1 MLGFLLRRALQ
12 SIVVLLCVSLVVFA
26 IMYLSG
32 DPVEM
37 LLPPEATQ
45 KQVEELRAYLGLDQP
60 FHIQYITFM
69 KKALQGDLGKS
80 FVFNK
85 PAIGL
90 IVERI
95 PATLELALFAM
106 LLAVVIGVPA
116 GMYAAVR
123 PRSWLAKSI
132 MSGSLLGISLP
143 VFWLGIIL
151 VLVFSVILGWLPS
164 SGRGE
169 TEMVWGIRLGFLTW
183 NGFKHLILPALTIA
197 VFQLALIVRLVRAG
211 MMEVLL
217 QDFVKFLKAK
227 GLSESK
233 VVYIHALKNIL
244 IPVVTIIGLQLGNI
258 IAFAV
263 VTESIFA
270 WPGMGKLVI
279 DSIHALD
286 RPVVLAYLLI
296 VSLMFVFLN
305 FLVDVVYTFLDPR
318 IRLK

>member
-1 MLGFLLRRALQ
+1 MLGYLIRRILQ
-12 SIVVLLCVSLVVFA
+12 SILVLFCVSMVVFA

-45 KQVEELRAYLGLDQP
+45 KQVEDLRRHLGLDKP
-60 FHIQYITFM
+60 FHVQYLTFLQ
-69 KKALQGDLGKS
+69 KALHGDLGKS
-80 FVFNK
+80 FVFNQ
-85 PAIGL
+85 PAISL

-95 PATLELALFAM
+95 PATMELAVCAI
-106 LLAVVIGVPA
+106 LLAVIIGLPA

-123 PRSWLAKSI
+123 PNSFLAKSI

-169 TEMVWGIRLGFLTW
+169 TAVVFGIRLGFLTVD
-183 NGFKHLILPALTIA
+183 GLKHLILPALTIA

-211 MMEVLL
+211 MQEVML

-227 GLSESK
+227 GLSERR
-233 VVYIHALKNIL
+233 VIYIHALKNIL

-279 DSIHALD
+279 ESIHGLD
-286 RPVVLAYLLI
+286 RPVVLSYLLI

-305 FLVDVVYTFLDPR
+305 FLVDVIYTFLDPR

>member
-1 MLGFLLRRALQ
+1 MLGYLIKRVLQ
-12 SIVVLLCVSLVVFA
+12 SILVLLCVSIVVFA

-32 DPVEM
+32 DPTEM

-45 KQVEELRAYLGLDQP
+45 KQVEELRHHLGLDQP
-60 FHIQYITFM
+60 FFVQYKTFM
-69 KKALQGDLGKS
+69 ASALQGDLGKS

-95 PATLELALFAM
+95 PATMELAVFAM
-106 LLAVVIGVPA
+106 VLAVIIGLPA
-116 GMYAAVR
+116 GMYAAVK
-123 PRSWLAKSI
+123 PDSWLAKAI

-151 VLVFSVILGWLPS
+151 VLIFSVILGWLPS

-169 TEMVWGIRLGFLTW
+169 TEVIFGIRLGFVTW
-183 NGFKHLILPALTIA
+183 SGFKHLLLPALTIA

-211 MMEVLL
+211 MLEVLL
-217 QDFVKFLKAK
+217 QDFVKFLRAK
-227 GLSESK
+227 GLSAGK

-279 DSIHALD
+279 ESIHALD

-296 VSLMFVFLN
+296 VSLLFVFLN